1 MEAPPTYFWT
11 NRNILYENL
20 YLSFAFLFLLFYA
33 FWQKSFWIGL
43 LVLNI
48 GNLLKIGVSI
58 FFGGDAGMASIVP
71 TLSSILIL
79 NILAIAIWKM
89 NKLKSNI

>member
-1 MEAPPTYFWT
+1 M
-11 NRNILYENL
+11 
-20 YLSFAFLFLLFYA
+20 LSGIDKFVIPNSLLFYA

-48 GNLLKIGVSI
+48 GNILKIGVSI

-79 NILAIAIWKM
+79 NILAFVIWK
-89 NKLKSNI
+89 LTKSKYD